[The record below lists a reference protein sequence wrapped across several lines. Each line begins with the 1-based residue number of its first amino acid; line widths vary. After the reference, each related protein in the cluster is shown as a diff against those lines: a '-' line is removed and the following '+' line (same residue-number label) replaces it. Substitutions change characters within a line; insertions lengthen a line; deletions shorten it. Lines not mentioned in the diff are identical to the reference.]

1 MQRLAQPIASLLAI
15 LFLVG
20 CGSSNST
27 IDTNNARTT
36 DLLRKLDWDTSA
48 PETVKRAPEGGA
60 TTLYNDSRFRAPVH
74 QINTFAVFA
83 DWFYQCLPEDADTRK
98 FLDYFIASAYQ
109 SENFIWNQPGLL
121 PLGYEVGLP
130 VVRGSMEYLPTVST
144 WATDSE
150 RGRQFPVLNSSAA
163 DAVIGLVMKE
173 FKNDSCAIGF
183 GQWQQSHVS
192 GSILSLPWSVPVD
205 TDQNP
210 VVFKDIPPADGA
222 ILIDN
227 PNRHKLVLGPVTW
240 LSMGLDVRAWDLAP
254 GRDQFATARS
264 QGKKL
269 WQKVHRNVAV
279 NKALC
284 SEFKVET
291 STGGFFRTELDDL
304 VNAFMGVL
312 CDRPAS
318 CKTEPEWR
326 VLVAAAA
333 RTIEIAGCNFPGHD
347 WHHLTYDRGLRALAS
362 AQESLSNT
370 SGPNGGPDLA
380 SIGAAAT
387 TVQKFY
393 FGEDLQ
399 QRPFIDPPVAPLLPP
414 ATTIPEE

>member
-1 MQRLAQPIASLLAI
+1 MQRIARPIAGLLAI
-15 LFLVG
+15 LCLAS
-20 CGSSNST
+20 CGSSDPS

-36 DLLRKLDWDTSA
+36 DLLRKLDWDTSV
-48 PETVKRAPEGGA
+48 PETVKVAPEGGA
-60 TTLYNDSRFRAPVH
+60 ATLFNDSRFRAPVH

-109 SENFIWNQPGLL
+109 SENFIWNQAGLL

-130 VVRGSMEYLPTVST
+130 VVRGSMEYLPAVST
-144 WATDSE
+144 WPTDSE

-173 FKNDSCAIGF
+173 FKDNSCAIGF

-210 VVFKDIPPADGA
+210 VVFKDIPPADGD

-240 LSMGLDVRAWDLAP
+240 LSMGLDVRAWDLASD
-254 GRDQFATARS
+254 RDRFATAIS

-279 NKALC
+279 NEALC
-284 SEFKVET
+284 SEFKAEAG
-291 STGGFFRTELDDL
+291 TGGFFRTELDDL

-333 RTIEIAGCNFPGHD
+333 RAIEIAGCNVPGHE
-347 WHHLTYDRGLRALAS
+347 WHHLTYERGVTALAS

-370 SGPNGGPDLA
+370 EGPTGGPDVA

-387 TVQKFY
+387 TVQQFY
-393 FGEDLQ
+393 FGDDFRR
-399 QRPFIDPPVAPLLPP
+399 RPFIDPPVAPLLPP
-414 ATTIPEE
+414 ATTVPEE